1 MDAWNSFTASTSP
14 QIKKNTVSFPE
25 HFIDEHQ
32 QLVNTATDR
41 WMLLM
46 RPVDMWRYV
55 QLNSSVVSQKSA
67 YII

>member
-41 WMLLM
+41 WMLL
-46 RPVDMWRYV
+46 RRHVEIR
-55 QLNSSVVSQKSA
+55 SVKLFCGFTEIS
-67 YII
+67 